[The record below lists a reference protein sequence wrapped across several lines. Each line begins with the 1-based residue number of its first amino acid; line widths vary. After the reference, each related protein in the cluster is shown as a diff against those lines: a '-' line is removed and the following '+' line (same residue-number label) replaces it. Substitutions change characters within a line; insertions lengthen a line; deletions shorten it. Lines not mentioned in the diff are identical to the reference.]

1 MATVRCPTC
10 SKQFDPQAS
19 RALPFCS
26 ERCRR
31 IDLGRWLDEDIS
43 IPFRELEDEDP
54 AHRFLDS
61 DKDGDDDD

>member
-1 MATVRCPTC
+1 MTTVRCPTC

-43 IPFRELEDEDP
+43 IPFRELEEEDP
-54 AHRFLDS
+54 ARRFLDS
-61 DKDGDDDD
+61 DKDDED